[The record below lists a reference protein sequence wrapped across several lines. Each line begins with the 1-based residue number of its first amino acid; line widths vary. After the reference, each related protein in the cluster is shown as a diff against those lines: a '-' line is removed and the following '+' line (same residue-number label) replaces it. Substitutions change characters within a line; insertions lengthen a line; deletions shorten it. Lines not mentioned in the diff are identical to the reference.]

1 MQHSGSV
8 LPEEEHSSFKEM
20 MCGLLLGFFLG
31 VLCLFWFKESVFTR
45 RHQIG
50 NYYMPLLLHAYN
62 INHFHIKKGILAG
75 MAINVSCGVIHVYS

>member
-1 MQHSGSV
+1 MEERWMEHTGSM
-8 LPEEEHSSFKEM
+8 LPEVDQSSFKEM

-50 NYYMPLLLHAYN
+50 IY
-62 INHFHIKKGILAG
+62 II
-75 MAINVSCGVIHVYS
+75 